1 MNISACVITKDEEKN
16 IDRCLESIKNIVD
29 EIIIVD
35 TGSNDNTVNV
45 AKRYSNKIFHYVWED
60 DFSKARNFAIEKA
73 NGDYILF
80 LDADE
85 YLDCYFD
92 LKESLKNEELFKDAY
107 LIKIKNIDKDEKNK
121 LIDEFLAIRL
131 FKNDINIRYQGTI
144 HEQLIN
150 LNGNNLSISYID
162 KLNIYHTGYS
172 SSLMKEK
179 AERNLERLE
188 QEYAK
193 NANNDRLY
201 SYLCETHYYL
211 GNKNKAEE
219 YARLDIALG
228 RRNVSYASRS
238 YRILIE
244 ILKENDSRILELKD
258 ILEKSI
264 KSFPKLPEFMA
275 EFALYYA
282 SVFDYDMAI
291 KNMNTAISLAEKYN
305 DIEPTIF
312 KNDKIQIA
320 KKLILDWLKIKNDK
334 IKISACVI
342 VKNEEKNI
350 GKWLESSSVYADE
363 LIVVDTGSDDKT
375 IDIVKNTDAKLFY
388 YRWNNNFADAKNFA
402 ISKASGDWIVFLDA
416 DEYFTDESSSVL
428 RNIIKREHKNIDSVD
443 ALLCTIINV
452 DTDNNNKEIHR
463 FLNLRV
469 FRNIKEL
476 KYYDKIHEGI
486 GHSKRELR
494 LKIEKDNLQII
505 HTGYS
510 KNIIEDKLKRNLKLL
525 LEDIEKNGLQTKHYR
540 YLSDCYQGL
549 GDLEKSIKYAKLYT
563 ESGIVSFGT
572 DSDVYRNLIVSM
584 NLSNYST
591 YEIRKYIEKA
601 IELFPELPDF
611 YAYYAENLFKE
622 NKFSAAKPF
631 LEKAIFWGE
640 KNISNNSSV
649 YKNIESEVYSYLADV
664 YIKENDFATSKK
676 YITISLAKNKF
687 NKRSVEQLFF
697 IISKMN
703 LDCAK
708 EIGIVYNE
716 KNEIKF
722 ILELILFENKY
733 NCYFKD
739 ILNLYKNKFKIIEE
753 IFLIKDIIISEKYKD
768 AYSFALNFIVNKNKK
783 LIICSLISETNDIEN
798 LKNYFQYQIFN
809 VIKAIIKKEH
819 IHGDYFETFKTILA
833 EIISCD
839 DDCLL
844 DKYLSLLDSF
854 SLEQKIEIALKLNEN
869 NKWKYSYEILKDI
882 VATKMDYIE
891 EGKEIVLYFF
901 AKSLFYLSY
910 KEEASE
916 FFLLAKKSGFIS
928 NELDS
933 YLKWLGEGD
942 NI

>member
-85 YLDCYFD
+85 YLDCYFE
-92 LKESLKNEELFKDAY
+92 LKEFLKNEELFKDAY

-144 HEQLIN
+144 HEQVIN
-150 LNGNNLSISYID
+150 INGNNLSISYID

-172 SSLMKEK
+172 SSLMKKK

-312 KNDKIQIA
+312 KNDKIEIA
-320 KKLILDWLKIKNDK
+320 KKLILDWLEIKNDK

-388 YRWNNNFADAKNFA
+388 YRWNNNFADAKNYA

-416 DEYFTDESSSVL
+416 DEYFALDTISNV
-428 RNIIKREHKNIDSVD
+428 RKIITRENNNIDDVD
-443 ALLCTIINV
+443 AIMCTIINI
-452 DTDNNNKEIHR
+452 DQDQNDIELHR
-463 FLNLRV
+463 FVNLRI
-469 FRNIKEL
+469 FRRVNYL
-476 KYYDKIHEGI
+476 KFYSNIHEGI
-486 GHSKRELR
+486 RNSKGQ
-494 LKIEKDNLQII
+494 LKFIIEKDKLKII

-510 KNIIEDKLKRNLKLL
+510 KSIIKSKLKRNLELL
-525 LEDIEKNGLQTKHYR
+525 LDDIEKNGEGIQHYR
-540 YLSDCYQGL
+540 YLADCYSGME
-549 GDLEKSIKYAKLYT
+549 DYEKAIKYALLHINSNAT
-563 ESGIVSFGT
+563 SVGNE
-572 DSDVYRNLIVSM
+572 SDVYRTLINSM
-584 NLSNYST
+584 VFMKKKPL
-591 YEIRKYIEKA
+591 EIEPYIIKA
-601 IELFPELPDF
+601 INIFPNMPDF
-611 YAYYAENLFKE
+611 HAYYAGNLFRQ
-622 NKFSAAKPF
+622 NKFVEAKPYLQKA
-631 LEKAIFWGE
+631 LELYF
-640 KNISNNSSV
+640 NNSS
-649 YKNIESEVYSYLADV
+649 YNDASCFANLLSETYSYLAEIAIIEGDLAEAKILFQKSLDDNKYNV
-664 YIKENDFATSKK
+664 RALQQFSNLIMSTSENKIVIEILSNYYKENDYYFLLGVLKNCKKINEVFAFFADKIKINDPEILAYNNLIKGYYGKNQKMLLDLLTKSILYLVNSIFIKKIEKTEEYEK
-676 YITISLAKNKF
+676 YIPDNIYVILNSFSKNIKVSECEFEAYMIILKEIIRNPQDEILNKYLDLASNFSIILKFQIAVELAKKELWRESNKLLTDIM
-687 NKRSVEQLFF
+687 NDTDEQNVEFF
-697 IISKMN
+697 YWIGLCRFYMGDFGSSKN
-703 LDCAK
+703 FFCKAH
-708 EIGIVYNE
+708 
-716 KNEIKF
+716 
-722 ILELILFENKY
+722 ELK
-733 NCYFKD
+733 
-739 ILNLYKNKFKIIEE
+739 
-753 IFLIKDIIISEKYKD
+753 
-768 AYSFALNFIVNKNKK
+768 
-783 LIICSLISETNDIEN
+783 
-798 LKNYFQYQIFN
+798 
-809 VIKAIIKKEH
+809 
-819 IHGDYFETFKTILA
+819 
-833 EIISCD
+833 
-839 DDCLL
+839 
-844 DKYLSLLDSF
+844 DKYLD
-854 SLEQKIEIALKLNEN
+854 IE
-869 NKWKYSYEILKDI
+869 
-882 VATKMDYIE
+882 
-891 EGKEIVLYFF
+891 
-901 AKSLFYLSY
+901 
-910 KEEASE
+910 
-916 FFLLAKKSGFIS
+916 
-928 NELDS
+928 S
-933 YLKWLGEGD
+933 YLLWIDEEHGK
-942 NI
+942 